1 MKTLKKRLSEG
12 LARVY
17 VVEGDDYYLF
27 DKAFLM
33 IKNACG
39 ITLDDFNV
47 NVFDEE
53 SFSTDKLFAATEL
66 LPIIDEK
73 RLVVIKGGKLSEGD
87 KKRTTEI
94 LLHIPKTTVVVV
106 LDYNKNF
113 EFLKKDFVLVDANR
127 MDKELVKKL
136 ITAYLARISKKIDA
150 DAMDELIE
158 SCNGYLTRIMNELN
172 KLVCFDL
179 DSENITKES
188 VDKLVNKDI
197 EFSVF
202 ELTEALSKKDG
213 DKAIRLLK
221 LMEKDQGVFALIS
234 NQFRRLFYASIS
246 DLTNAEL
253 AGLLGVKEFAI
264 MKARQLAK
272 GFSKAQLKKI
282 CSLLEEMD
290 YTVKS
295 GAMLQTNALYLLVFN
310 ILYV

>member
-73 RLVVIKGGKLSEGD
+73 RLVVIKGGRLSEGD

-127 MDKELVKKL
+127 MDNELVKKL
-136 ITAYLARISKKIDA
+136 ITAYLAKISKKIDA

-172 KLVCFDL
+172 KLVCCDL

-290 YTVKS
+290 YAVKS

>member
-264 MKARQLAK
+264 IKARQLAK

-290 YTVKS
+290 YAVKS

>member
-253 AGLLGVKEFAI
+253 AGLLGVK
-264 MKARQLAK
+264 
-272 GFSKAQLKKI
+272 
-282 CSLLEEMD
+282 
-290 YTVKS
+290 
-295 GAMLQTNALYLLVFN
+295 
-310 ILYV
+310 

>member
-290 YTVKS
+290 YAVKS
-295 GAMLQTNALYLLVFN
+295 GAVLQTNALYLLVFN

>member
-47 NVFDEE
+47 NIFDEE

-290 YTVKS
+290 YAVKS

>member
-1 MKTLKKRLSEG
+1 
-12 LARVY
+12 
-17 VVEGDDYYLF
+17 
-27 DKAFLM
+27 M

-290 YTVKS
+290 YAVKS

>member
-150 DAMDELIE
+150 DAMDELIA

-221 LMEKDQGVFALIS
+221 LIEKDQGVFALIS

-290 YTVKS
+290 YAVKS

>member
-150 DAMDELIE
+150 DEMDELIE

-290 YTVKS
+290 YAVKS

>member
-39 ITLDDFNV
+39 IILDDFNV

-290 YTVKS
+290 YAVKS

>member
-179 DSENITKES
+179 DGENITKES

-290 YTVKS
+290 YAVKS

>member
-94 LLHIPKTTVVVV
+94 LLHIPKKTVVVV
-106 LDYNKNF
+106 LEYNKNF

-136 ITAYLARISKKIDA
+136 ITAYLARISKKIDV

-290 YTVKS
+290 YAVKS

>member
-73 RLVVIKGGKLSEGD
+73 RLVVIKGGRLSEGD

-136 ITAYLARISKKIDA
+136 ITAYLAKISKKIDA

-253 AGLLGVKEFAI
+253 AGLLGVKEFAV

-290 YTVKS
+290 YAVKS

>member
-1 MKTLKKRLSEG
+1 MKTLKKRLAEG
-12 LARVY
+12 IARVY
-17 VVEGDDYYLF
+17 LVEGDDYYLF
-27 DKAFLM
+27 DRAYAM
-33 IKNACG
+33 IKDACN
-39 ITLDDFNV
+39 ITLEDFNV

-53 SFSTDKLFAATEL
+53 SYSNDKLFSATEL
-66 LPIIDEK
+66 MPVMDEK
-73 RLVVIKGGKLSEGD
+73 RLVVVKGGKLSEAE
-87 KKRTTEI
+87 KKAMTNI
-94 LLHIPKTTVVVV
+94 LLKIPKTTVVIV

-113 EFLKKDFVLVDANR
+113 EFLKKDFVFVDANR

-136 ITAYLARISKKIDA
+136 VNAYLAKIGKRIDSDA
-150 DAMDELIE
+150 LETLIE
-158 SCNGYLTRIMNELN
+158 SCNGYLTRIMNETN
-172 KLVCFDL
+172 KLICYDL
-179 DSENITKES
+179 DSESISKIAVE
-188 VDKLVNKDI
+188 KLVNKDT

-213 DKAIRLLK
+213 DKAIKLLK

-234 NQFRRLFYASIS
+234 NQFRRLFYSAIS
-246 DLTNAEL
+246 DLTNSEL

-290 YTVKS
+290 YAVKS
-295 GAMLQTNALYLLVFN
+295 GAMLQINALYLLVFN

>member
-1 MKTLKKRLSEG
+1 MKTLKKRLAEG
-12 LARVY
+12 IARVY
-17 VVEGDDYYLF
+17 LVEGDDYYLF
-27 DKAFLM
+27 DRAYAM

-39 ITLDDFNV
+39 ITLEDFNI
-47 NVFDEE
+47 NILDEE
-53 SFSTDKLFAATEL
+53 SYSNDKLFAATEL
-66 LPIIDEK
+66 LPVIDER
-73 RLVVIKGGKLSEGD
+73 RLVVVKGGKLSEAE
-87 KKRTTEI
+87 KKAMTNI
-94 LLHIPKTTVVVV
+94 LLKIPKTTVVVV

-113 EFLKKDFVLVDANR
+113 EFLKKDFVFVDANR
-127 MDKELVKKL
+127 MDKDLVKKL
-136 ITAYLARISKKIDA
+136 VNAYLAKIGKSISA
-150 DAMDELIE
+150 DALETLIE

-179 DSENITKES
+179 DSEIISKDVVE
-188 VDKLVNKDI
+188 KLVNKDT

-221 LMEKDQGVFALIS
+221 LMEKEQGVFALIS
-234 NQFRRLFYASIS
+234 NQFRRLFYAAIS
-246 DLTNAEL
+246 DLTNLEL

-290 YTVKS
+290 YAVKS
-295 GAMLQTNALYLLVFN
+295 GAMLQANALYLLVFN

>member
-27 DKAFLM
+27 DKALLM

-179 DSENITKES
+179 DGENITKES

-290 YTVKS
+290 YAVKS

>member
-290 YTVKS
+290 YAVKS

-310 ILYV
+310 NLYV

>member
-66 LPIIDEK
+66 LPIIDEN

-290 YTVKS
+290 YAVKS

>member
-1 MKTLKKRLSEG
+1 MKTLKKRLSAG

-290 YTVKS
+290 YAVKS

>member
-221 LMEKDQGVFALIS
+221 LMEKDQGVFALIA

-290 YTVKS
+290 YAVKS

>member
-53 SFSTDKLFAATEL
+53 SFSTDKLFAAAEL

-290 YTVKS
+290 YAVKS

>member
-127 MDKELVKKL
+127 MDIELVKKL
-136 ITAYLARISKKIDA
+136 ITAYLAKISKKIDA

-290 YTVKS
+290 YAVKS

>member
-136 ITAYLARISKKIDA
+136 ITAYLERISKKIDA

-234 NQFRRLFYASIS
+234 YQFRRLFYASIS

-290 YTVKS
+290 YAVKS

>member
-127 MDKELVKKL
+127 MDKELVKNL

-290 YTVKS
+290 YAVKS

>member
-282 CSLLEEMD
+282 CSLLEEID
-290 YTVKS
+290 YAVKS

>member
-264 MKARQLAK
+264 VKARQLAK

-290 YTVKS
+290 YAVKS

>member
-1 MKTLKKRLSEG
+1 MKTLKKRLAEG
-12 LARVY
+12 IARVY
-17 VVEGDDYYLF
+17 LVEGDDYYLF
-27 DKAFLM
+27 DRAYAM

-39 ITLDDFNV
+39 ITLEDFNI
-47 NVFDEE
+47 NILDEE
-53 SFSTDKLFAATEL
+53 SYSNDKLFAATEL
-66 LPIIDEK
+66 LPVIDER
-73 RLVVIKGGKLSEGD
+73 RLVVVKGGKLSEAE
-87 KKRTTEI
+87 KKAMTNI
-94 LLHIPKTTVVVV
+94 LLKIPKTTVVVV

-113 EFLKKDFVLVDANR
+113 EFLKKDFVFVDANR
-127 MDKELVKKL
+127 MDKDLVKKL
-136 ITAYLARISKKIDA
+136 VNAYLAKIGKSISA
-150 DAMDELIE
+150 DALETLIE

-179 DSENITKES
+179 DSEIISKDAVE
-188 VDKLVNKDI
+188 KLVNKDT

-221 LMEKDQGVFALIS
+221 LMEKEQGVFALIS
-234 NQFRRLFYASIS
+234 NQFRRLFYAAIS
-246 DLTNAEL
+246 DLTNLEL

-290 YTVKS
+290 YAVKS
-295 GAMLQTNALYLLVFN
+295 GAMLQANALYLLVFN

>member
-106 LDYNKNF
+106 LNYNKNF

-290 YTVKS
+290 YAVKS

>member
-73 RLVVIKGGKLSEGD
+73 RLVVIKGGRLSEGD

-136 ITAYLARISKKIDA
+136 ITAYLAKISKKIDA

-290 YTVKS
+290 YAVKS

>member
-221 LMEKDQGVFALIS
+221 LIEKDQGVFALIS

-246 DLTNAEL
+246 DLTYAEL

-290 YTVKS
+290 YAVKS

>member
-113 EFLKKDFVLVDANR
+113 EFLIK
-127 MDKELVKKL
+127 
-136 ITAYLARISKKIDA
+136 SW
-150 DAMDELIE
+150 
-158 SCNGYLTRIMNELN
+158 
-172 KLVCFDL
+172 
-179 DSENITKES
+179 
-188 VDKLVNKDI
+188 
-197 EFSVF
+197 
-202 ELTEALSKKDG
+202 
-213 DKAIRLLK
+213 LK
-221 LMEKDQGVFALIS
+221 NSSRHI
-234 NQFRRLFYASIS
+234 
-246 DLTNAEL
+246 
-253 AGLLGVKEFAI
+253 
-264 MKARQLAK
+264 
-272 GFSKAQLKKI
+272 
-282 CSLLEEMD
+282 
-290 YTVKS
+290 
-295 GAMLQTNALYLLVFN
+295 LQE
-310 ILYV
+310 

>member
-33 IKNACG
+33 IKSACG

-290 YTVKS
+290 YAVKS

>member
-221 LMEKDQGVFALIS
+221 LIEKDQGVFALIS

-290 YTVKS
+290 YAVKS

>member
-253 AGLLGVKEFAI
+253 AGLLGVREFAI

-290 YTVKS
+290 YAVKS

>member
-1 MKTLKKRLSEG
+1 
-12 LARVY
+12 
-17 VVEGDDYYLF
+17 
-27 DKAFLM
+27 M

-150 DAMDELIE
+150 DALDELIE
-158 SCNGYLTRIMNELN
+158 RCNGYLTRIMN
-172 KLVCFDL
+172 
-179 DSENITKES
+179 
-188 VDKLVNKDI
+188 
-197 EFSVF
+197 
-202 ELTEALSKKDG
+202 
-213 DKAIRLLK
+213 
-221 LMEKDQGVFALIS
+221 
-234 NQFRRLFYASIS
+234 
-246 DLTNAEL
+246 
-253 AGLLGVKEFAI
+253 
-264 MKARQLAK
+264 
-272 GFSKAQLKKI
+272 
-282 CSLLEEMD
+282 
-290 YTVKS
+290 
-295 GAMLQTNALYLLVFN
+295 
-310 ILYV
+310 

>member
-282 CSLLEEMD
+282 CSRLEEMD
-290 YTVKS
+290 YAVKS

>member
-47 NVFDEE
+47 NIFDEE

-179 DSENITKES
+179 DGENITKES

-290 YTVKS
+290 YAVKS